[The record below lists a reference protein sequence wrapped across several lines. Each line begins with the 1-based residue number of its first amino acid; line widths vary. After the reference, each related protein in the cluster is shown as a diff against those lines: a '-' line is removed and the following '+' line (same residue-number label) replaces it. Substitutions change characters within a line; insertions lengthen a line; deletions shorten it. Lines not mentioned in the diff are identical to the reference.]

1 MNSFNSLNNKQ
12 HHPSNESNKGKH
24 NPSNESNKGK
34 HHLSIKPNIEKHN
47 PSIKPSIEK
56 HNLSNESNKG
66 KHHPSTKANNGKHH
80 PSKTSNNGAL
90 NNRKPNNGTSTTS
103 NNGTPNTPNNGA
115 STTSNNGTPNTPNNG
130 ASTTS
135 NNGTPNTPNN
145 NENITCNSTN
155 ESSIGAVNEKFK
167 IFLSLLNSYKNKISK
182 NNNQDKKNNNNTTIN
197 NTKVHEIYQAGYCFL
212 NELKMYFQTQITI
225 KNKSKSIKNIM
236 NNIANKD
243 PMQIIPHI
251 LKETNDLTQNIEIL
265 KDCKDCNKFLSNL
278 FGEGNQQEKADN
290 YIDNINQL
298 NTIFKEVQIE
308 E

>member
-1 MNSFNSLNNKQ
+1 MSNFNSLNNKKNQ

-24 NPSNESNKGK
+24 HPSNESSSEK
-34 HHLSIKPNIEKHN
+34 HNPSIKPNIEKHN
-47 PSIKPSIEK
+47 PSIK
-56 HNLSNESNKG
+56 HNNRKPNQSKTPNTPNKG
-66 KHHPSTKANNGKHH
+66 ALNNRKPNTPNKGA
-80 PSKTSNNGAL
+80 PNTPNNGAL
-90 NNRKPNNGTSTTS
+90 NNRNNGALNNRTPNNGTSTTS
-103 NNGTPNTPNNGA
+103 NNRK
-115 STTSNNGTPNTPNNG
+115 
-130 ASTTS
+130 
-135 NNGTPNTPNN
+135 PNTPNN

-155 ESSIGAVNEKFK
+155 ESSIEAVNKKFE
-167 IFLSLLNSYKNKISK
+167 IFVSLLNSYKNKISK

-236 NNIANKD
+236 NSIANKD
-243 PMQIIPHI
+243 PMKIISAI